1 MSEHRGNNATWPPAR
16 VEKLKKLWAEGKS
29 GAEIAEILGGGL
41 SRAAVIGKANRVGC
55 AARGAPANFATYMPT
70 VRRDR
75 VPTVKPAKQ
84 AGAVNARKGR
94 PPKQGPHLKP
104 GAVFGPVETL
114 DPAEALKRSNAQA
127 EAGKKLIDAFAVPAN
142 DDAILLIERKFG
154 QCSWPVGE
162 PDRPANQMC
171 CGQPVAPDANKA
183 TQSYCPAHGL
193 RAVSRSRLG
202 GAPDAKAYERS
213 LRRVAA

>member
-1 MSEHRGNNATWPPAR
+1 MSEHRGNNAIWPPAR
-16 VEKLKKLWAEGKS
+16 VDKLKKLWAEGKS

-55 AARGAPANFATYMPT
+55 AARGTPANFATYMPT

-75 VPTVKPAKQ
+75 APTAPAVR
-84 AGAVNARKGR
+84 AGPASPRGAKR
-94 PPKQGPHLKP
+94 PPKPGPQNVP
-104 GAVFGPVETL
+104 GAVFGAVSVLNDAETAKKRAV
-114 DPAEALKRSNAQA
+114 AEAQGR
-127 EAGKKLIDAFAVPAN
+127 KLLDAFTAPAN

-162 PDRPANQMC
+162 PDRPADQMC
-171 CGQPVAPDANKA
+171 CGQPVAANANKSVQ
-183 TQSYCPAHGL
+183 TYCPAHGL